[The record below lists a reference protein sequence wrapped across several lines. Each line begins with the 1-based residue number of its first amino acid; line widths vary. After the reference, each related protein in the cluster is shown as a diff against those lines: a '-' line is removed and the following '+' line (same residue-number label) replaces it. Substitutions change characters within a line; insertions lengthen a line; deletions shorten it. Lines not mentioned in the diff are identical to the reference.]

1 MATVKTRIGP
11 ADHGR
16 RMTIEEY
23 READEEPGYRY
34 ELARGIV
41 EVTDFP
47 DEPHC
52 QIVCNLRALLYAYR
66 TPHPGL
72 ILRIGGAA
80 ECQVWIPEM
89 VSGRNPDVAVVF
101 TGTPKDDR
109 GRQPPSLVAEVV
121 SRGGEVRDYQT
132 KREEYATFGI
142 REYWI
147 VDPRLQQVTV
157 LILQEGGDWSEQVF
171 RGTDVIA
178 SGLLA
183 GFAGTVADLWVNAD
197 LDTNEA
203 G

>member
-1 MATVKTRIGP
+1 MSTIKTRIGP

-23 READEEPGYRY
+23 READEVQGYRY
-34 ELARGIV
+34 ELARGV
-41 EVTDFP
+41 LEVTQVPND
-47 DEPHC
+47 PHW
-52 QIVCNLRALLYAYR
+52 QIVSNLQAMLYAHR
-66 TPHPGL
+66 TAHPGL
-72 ILRIGGAA
+72 ILRIGGG

-89 VSGRNPDVAVVF
+89 VSGRNPDVAIVF

-157 LILQEGGDWSEQVF
+157 LALQEGGDWSAQVF
-171 RGTDVIA
+171 RGTDIIA
-178 SGLLA
+178 SRLLV
-183 GFAGTVADLWVNAD
+183 GFAGTVADLWAD
-197 LDTNEA
+197 AELDANGA